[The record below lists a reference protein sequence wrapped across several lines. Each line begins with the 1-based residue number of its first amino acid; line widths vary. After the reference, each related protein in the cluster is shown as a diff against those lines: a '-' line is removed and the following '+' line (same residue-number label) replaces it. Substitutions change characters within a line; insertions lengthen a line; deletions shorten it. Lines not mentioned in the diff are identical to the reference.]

1 MIPRFFRSSL
11 HALSTLAEFPDLLRT
26 LYDGTDREFVKDLL
40 FLRDACGVHPHAV
53 LDIGAKE
60 EETVFHRNKFSYSSS
75 LLPMTG
81 HHRTVYPQSARES
94 TIPMRCRRLENV
106 SLPDLES
113 PIFMK
118 IDVQGAELLVLQGRE
133 ESSRSARPCSLT

>member
-1 MIPRFFRSSL
+1 
-11 HALSTLAEFPDLLRT
+11 
-26 LYDGTDREFVKDLL
+26 
-40 FLRDACGVHPHAV
+40 
-53 LDIGAKE
+53 
-60 EETVFHRNKFSYSSS
+60 
-75 LLPMTG
+75 
-81 HHRTVYPQSARES
+81 
-94 TIPMRCRRLENV
+94 LENV